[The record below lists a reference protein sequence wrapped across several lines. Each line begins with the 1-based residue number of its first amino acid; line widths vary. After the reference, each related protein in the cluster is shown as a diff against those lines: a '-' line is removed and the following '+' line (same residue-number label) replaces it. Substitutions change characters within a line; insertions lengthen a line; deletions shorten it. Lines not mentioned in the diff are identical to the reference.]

1 MTARFGFGLEEIELG
16 EMVGRGG
23 SGEVFASRH
32 RPTGTR
38 LAAKV
43 YPFDRMDPAF
53 RPRERFQ
60 RECRILSRMEHPA
73 FPALYGC
80 GEEEDGSAGWALM
93 EWIQGEPLSAYR
105 SAPLHEV
112 VRLAHGIASALDA
125 LHVQGVL
132 HRDVAFDNVL
142 VEKRRFGLNPRL
154 IDLGIAKDVGSNAD
168 LTMAGA
174 FLGRVPF
181 ASPELLTEEG
191 AAGLVDPRSDVF
203 SFGVLLYEWL
213 SGRPPFPG
221 ETPERVMKAQKRRAA
236 PKLVPREGAE
246 AADGPLSAF
255 VESLLETDIERRPA
269 SDAVVRRLGEFRRL
283 FPRPPLEPGPS
294 EASIYRAP
302 AIGFALLPR
311 RFAAAPALPR
321 LRAVSFPEP
330 SSRPP
335 DVESPGGASA
345 RGGVAP
351 TAEAPQPQAAPP
363 GLLSGLGSRPGMGGL
378 VLALG
383 ILAFVAACALAA
395 FLVFRH

>member
-1 MTARFGFGLEEIELG
+1 VTSRFGFGLEEIELG

-23 SGEVFASRH
+23 SGEVFAARH
-32 RPTGTR
+32 RETGTR
-38 LAAKV
+38 LAAKI

-80 GEEEDGSAGWALM
+80 GEEEDGSTGWALM
-93 EWIQGEPLSAYR
+93 EWIEGEPLSVYR
-105 SAPLHEV
+105 SAPVHEV
-112 VRLAHGIASALDA
+112 VRLAYGIASALDA
-125 LHVQGVL
+125 LHVQGIL
-132 HRDVAFDNVL
+132 HRDIAFDNVL
-142 VEKRRFGLNPRL
+142 VERRRFGPNPRL
-154 IDLGIAKDVGSNAD
+154 IDLGVAKDISSNED

-203 SFGVLLYEWL
+203 SFGVLLFEWL
-213 SGRPPFPG
+213 SGKPPFRG
-221 ETPERVMKAQKRRAA
+221 ETPDRVMKAQKKRSA
-236 PKLVPREGAE
+236 PKLDLREGAGE
-246 AADGPLSAF
+246 ADGALSAF
-255 VESLLETDIERRPA
+255 VESLLETELERRPS
-269 SDAVVRRLGEFRRL
+269 SDAVVRRLGELRRTH
-283 FPRPPLEPGPS
+283 PRPVLDLPPS
-294 EASIYRAP
+294 PASIYNVAP
-302 AIGFALLPR
+302 IGYALLPR
-311 RFAAAPALPR
+311 RFDAAPALRR

-330 SSRPP
+330 P
-335 DVESPGGASA
+335 
-345 RGGVAP
+345 
-351 TAEAPQPQAAPP
+351 PQPAPV
-363 GLLSGLGSRPGMGGL
+363 SGSKSEKSPHESVLRGIGSRPGVAGL